1 MLRGEEDK
9 GDIVKCVGARKSAKG
24 KRNEG
29 KQGGQ
34 KKTRSERGKE
44 EDCKRSEEREREE
57 DSSS

>member
-34 KKTRSERGKE
+34 KKTRGKE